1 VFDATHLPPL
11 LTLPGE
17 QVELSYDVHCA
28 ASGADD
34 VDAGCDVRGT
44 VFVRRAGDGPF
55 DAVSLT
61 GRRVDGLRQLVATV
75 PDSLASR
82 RGGFEY
88 YAVLEAPELDETIT
102 LPVGGADAPHAS
114 RRMDNVVTVS
124 LDRHT
129 FGRLR
134 PATGRVASAGWGTG
148 ATDAGLESGR
158 NLGPIGAS
166 SFDVDAAGTVIV
178 LDQVNHRLLRWRQE
192 ARAPA
197 RVPVSV
203 AGTLADMIVANDGS
217 IFVLETTARPG
228 QNPLVRRFDDDGR
241 ELEAVETAEWAPS
254 QILMAPNGPVV
265 LGHPSHH
272 WVPVVV
278 NGTPASPAVQVRH
291 GRPSRPLRGGGEIV
305 VFRRANELRLALLA
319 GTSLTR
325 SWRVTSGTSL
335 AEVQLAEPMGQRLV
349 IVVRMYDERSD
360 EFVVLILDRSGIV
373 NRFSI
378 APADWAETAPLGRF
392 RLAGKSLY
400 RLGSTAAGMFVDR
413 FELEVR

>member
-1 VFDATHLPPL
+1 MFDATHLPPL

-17 QVELSYDVHCA
+17 QVELSYEVHCA
-28 ASGADD
+28 ASGVDD

-44 VFVRRAGDGPF
+44 VFVRGAGDGSF
-55 DAVSLT
+55 DAVPLT
-61 GRRVDGLRQLVATV
+61 GRRVDGLRQLVATA
-75 PDSLASR
+75 PESLVSGR
-82 RGGFEY
+82 DGFEY
-88 YAVLEAPELDETIT
+88 YAVLEAPGLDETIT

-114 RRMDNVVTVS
+114 RRMENVVTVS

-134 PATGRVASAGWGTG
+134 SATDRVASAGWGT
-148 ATDAGLESGR
+148 APADAGLEPGR
-158 NLGPIGAS
+158 HVGPIGPS
-166 SFDVDAAGTVIV
+166 GFDVDASGTVVV
-178 LDQVNHRLLRWRQE
+178 LDQANHRLLRWRPGV
-192 ARAPA
+192 RLPA

-203 AGTLADMIVANDGS
+203 AGTLADMTLANDGS

-228 QNPLVRRFDDDGR
+228 QNPLVRRFDDNGR
-241 ELEAVETAEWAPS
+241 ELEAVEMAEWAPS

-319 GTSLTR
+319 GPNLTR

-335 AEVQLAEPMGQRLV
+335 AEVQLAELIGQRLV
-349 IVVRMYDERSD
+349 VVLRMYDERSD
-360 EFVVLILDRSGIV
+360 EFVILVLDRGGIV
-373 NRFSI
+373 DRFSI

-392 RLAGKSLY
+392 RLVGKSLY